1 MLTKD
6 FLSPDDIQDVYRM
19 TFGTTASDEVLSFL
33 RRELWQDIWTK
44 LLLTDGLKEAYENGI
59 LVKCADGIMRR
70 LYIRF
75 FTYSADYKEKYERAL
90 LDSFF

>member
-1 MLTKD
+1 
-6 FLSPDDIQDVYRM
+6 
-19 TFGTTASDEVLSFL
+19 
-33 RRELWQDIWTK
+33 

-75 FTYSADYKEKYERAL
+75 FTYSADYKEKYECAL